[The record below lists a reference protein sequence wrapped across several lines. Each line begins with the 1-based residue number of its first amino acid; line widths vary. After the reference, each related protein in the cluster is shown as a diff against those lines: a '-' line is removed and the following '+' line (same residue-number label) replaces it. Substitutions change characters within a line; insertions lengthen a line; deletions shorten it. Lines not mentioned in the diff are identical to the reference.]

1 MLYKFRS
8 KATGDVLMLEPQ
20 GNQFLQ
26 ALGRE
31 PSARG
36 ILEPTA
42 MPAAL
47 KALQRAIDEDE
58 RVRAAAREQAGAG
71 ARGGQGAEGDHADA
85 GQAAGRDALPLR
97 RRLWPMVEMIRR
109 AQAAGEPIVWG
120 V

>member
-8 KATGDVLMLEPQ
+8 KAAGDVLMLGPQ
-20 GNQFLQ
+20 GDQFLR

-36 ILEPTA
+36 ILEPPV

-47 KALQRAIDEDE
+47 QALQQAIDEDE
-58 RVRAAAREQAGAG
+58 RARAAVQN
-71 ARGGQGAEGDHADA
+71 RGRASDDGEGEDA
-85 GQAAGRDALPLR
+85 APAQSAGRDALPLR

-109 AQAAGEPIVWG
+109 AQAADEPIVWG